1 MSERT
6 SGQEENDM
14 NRQLAH
20 PARTL
25 LTLVAS
31 PILLLSA
38 YITWLV
44 VPDVVGV
51 VVAVIVASIG
61 VRFA

>member
-1 MSERT
+1 
-6 SGQEENDM
+6 M

-25 LTLVAS
+25 LALVAS
-31 PILLLSA
+31 PVLLLSA
-38 YITWLV
+38 YITWLA
-44 VPDVVGV
+44 VPDIVAV
-51 VVAVIVASIG
+51 VVAIVVNSIG